1 MGRPFTVGR
10 ALLCATAFIISGTAS
25 AAPKSPRL
33 QTYGKFTPGAAKKA
47 QAYVTTAMT
56 VPMADMLSQASE
68 LKAEAMLTYGLGLEL
83 GRAPATRDMSANERS
98 RVQAVFKEMLI
109 LYVRAKDDINLR
121 GDEAILLDQPDFWIL
136 MARSLSFK
144 ERPPSLYLDNPDGS
158 GTVITT
164 DANII
169 TASDGK
175 QYSLVGQPL
184 LDAGRVSAAQSC
196 IIYARAE
203 ARMQKVQIVDASAA
217 PHLTAEKLAEYKQSA
232 KALGANARRFGTDAC
247 GSSNYYKAV
256 RAYASLN
263 LGKLGLLTDDPSA
276 LVGLSPDSE

>member
-1 MGRPFTVGR
+1 MGRPLTVGL
-10 ALLCATAFIISGTAS
+10 ALMCAAVFTFSGTTH

-47 QAYVTTAMT
+47 QGYVTTAMT

-83 GRAPATRDMSANERS
+83 GRAPATRDMSANDRA

-109 LYVRAKDDINLR
+109 LYIRAKDNIDLN

-144 ERPPSLYLDNPDGS
+144 ERPPALYLDNPDGS

-164 DANII
+164 DATII

-175 QYSLVGQPL
+175 QYSLVGQPV

-196 IIYARAE
+196 VIYARTE
-203 ARMQKVQIVDASAA
+203 ARMHKVQTVDASAA
-217 PHLTAEKLAEYKQSA
+217 PHLSPEKLSEYKASA
-232 KALGANARRFGTDAC
+232 KTLGTNARRFGIDAC
-247 GSSNYYKAV
+247 GNQNYYKAV
-256 RAYASLN
+256 RAYATLN
-263 LGKLGLLTDDPSA
+263 LGKLGALKDDPSA
-276 LVGLSPDSE
+276 LVEATPDSE

>member
-1 MGRPFTVGR
+1 MGRPHGVGL
-10 ALLCATAFIISGTAS
+10 ALMCAAALTFSGIAD

-33 QTYGKFTPGAAKKA
+33 QTYGKFTPAAARKA

-56 VPMADMLSQASE
+56 VPMTDLLSQASQ

-83 GRAPATRDMSANERS
+83 GRAPATRDMSPNERA

-109 LYVRAKDDINLR
+109 LYVRAKDDINLT
-121 GDEAILLDQPDFWIL
+121 GSETILLDQPDFWIL
-136 MARSLSFK
+136 MARSLSFR

-196 IIYARAE
+196 VIYARAE
-203 ARMQKVQIVDASAA
+203 ARMQKVQTVDASAA
-217 PHLTAEKLAEYKQSA
+217 PHLSPEKLSEYKQSA
-232 KALGANARRFGTDAC
+232 KTLGANARRFGTDAC
-247 GSSNYYKAV
+247 GNSNYYKAV

-263 LGKLGLLTDDPSA
+263 LGKLGILKDDPSA
-276 LVGLSPDSE
+276 LVDATPDSE